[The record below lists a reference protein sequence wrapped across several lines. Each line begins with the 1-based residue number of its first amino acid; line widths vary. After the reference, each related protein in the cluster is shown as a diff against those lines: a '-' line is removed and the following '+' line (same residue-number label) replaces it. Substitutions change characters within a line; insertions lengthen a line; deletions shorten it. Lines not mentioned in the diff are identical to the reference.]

1 MFALRWVSDL
11 YFCGLL
17 GFERQVLYNNLSII
31 QTTLQFIVGLL
42 FICYVSTNIMY
53 YFVYQ
58 TIIAI
63 LYLVCNAI
71 AYYKILPSS

>member
-1 MFALRWVSDL
+1 GLR
-11 YFCGLL
+11 

-31 QTTLQFIVGLL
+31 QTTLQFIGGLL
-42 FICYVSTNIMY
+42 FIFYVSTNIMY

-63 LYLVCNAI
+63 LYLVCIAI
-71 AYYKILPSS
+71 AFYKILPSSFSVGLRFDFKII